1 MSFDE
6 THMPGFNI
14 GAAEIQANDDWEEI
28 QRHVSI
34 VKVRGVETNERQIG
48 GGFSGRVTALFASL
62 LLAAQKFHLRWI
74 TITTGS
80 GRFYSPSDRRIL
92 LRRSARDYRSIR
104 ISILRLN
111 ATEAKNGIRRGGKTL
126 RLEYQVVFGYTICSL
141 KYTDRPFFFLP
152 FPLLRMYPVLSFLI
166 YLASLV
172 GGCSFQ
178 LSRNFFLHV
187 SERHNCHPTGRM
199 ICIMQ

>member
-14 GAAEIQANDDWEEI
+14 GAAEIQADDDWEETK
-28 QRHVSI
+28 RHVSI

-111 ATEAKNGIRRGGKTL
+111 ATEAKNGIRRGEKTL

-152 FPLLRMYPVLSFLI
+152 FPLCVCTPFSLSWSILHLLSEAVLSNRPGI
-166 YLASLV
+166 SSCTCPSDTIAIQPAVWYA
-172 GGCSFQ
+172 
-178 LSRNFFLHV
+178 
-187 SERHNCHPTGRM
+187 
-199 ICIMQ
+199 